1 MTEFLVGYGDQEI
14 LTNPGRITA
23 IFACLW
29 GSVIYSLF
37 ILSMN
42 LLTKQDD
49 NDKLAYKEFK
59 TKDGIQKIRKTA
71 GKIIGNFIMFN
82 YTRKKKEELISKT
95 KTNNFRNQTPDYKLK
110 TDHEIKNIHVNIY
123 MFNMIRA
130 LHLYHKKRM

>member
-1 MTEFLVGYGDQEI
+1 
-14 LTNPGRITA
+14 
-23 IFACLW
+23 
-29 GSVIYSLF
+29 
-37 ILSMN
+37 
-42 LLTKQDD
+42 
-49 NDKLAYKEFK
+49 
-59 TKDGIQKIRKTA
+59 
-71 GKIIGNFIMFN
+71 MFN